1 MSLRMAG
8 LKIFVLHKDVS
19 RPSLSA
25 CPTKFSAREGR
36 GGMPSPLN
44 HHHSHPLIGPCV
56 LVIAIVF
63 FIPIVTS
70 IAIVINI
77 AIVII
82 VITIVIT
89 IFIIVVIIVV
99 ILILLIQL
107 SRS

>member
-77 AIVII
+77 AIVI
-82 VITIVIT
+82 T

-107 SRS
+107 SPS